1 MINILLAVLS
11 MLAQGTSDFVYK
23 RAQDRGIVLETYF
36 MVETV
41 PFAAAAMLMGALLG
55 DLFLNWT
62 TVIMG
67 LIAGV
72 VSFWAIFCFVTSL
85 KTGEVGVN
93 TLIFRMNFVFV
104 AVFATLW
111 LEERWSVSMGA
122 GLVFAILAIGSVTL
136 MERAGGVRIAGGRRP
151 IALALIGMVLFAVLN
166 ILLKIGVRDGA
177 NVGWLIAFAS
187 FSWASCAAVL
197 AAARK
202 RFSMPRNNWIFLP
215 ITGFLK
221 AIAFCALLYA
231 FRRGGLASV
240 VVPIAQLSFLVTIGW
255 AAVILREPLT
265 RPKLVGLG
273 FSVAA
278 IVAFS
283 VSS

>member
-1 MINILLAVLS
+1 

-23 RAQDRGIVLETYF
+23 RAQDRGIVLETYL
-36 MVETV
+36 MVESV
-41 PFAAAAMLMGALLG
+41 PFAAAALLMGTLLDG
-55 DLFLNWT
+55 FFLNWT
-62 TVIMG
+62 TVIIG

-72 VSFWAIFCFVTSL
+72 FSFWAIFCFVTSL
-85 KTGEVGVN
+85 KTGEVGVS
-93 TLIFRMNFVFV
+93 TLIFRLNFVFV
-104 AVFATLW
+104 AIFATLW
-111 LEERWSVSMGA
+111 LGERWSVSMGE
-122 GLVFAILAIGSVTL
+122 GLGFAILAIGSVTL
-136 MERAGGVRIAGGRRP
+136 MERRRGERIAGGRRP
-151 IALALIGMVLFAVLN
+151 IALALLGMVLFGVLN
-166 ILLKIGVRDGA
+166 VVLKIGIRDGA
-177 NVGWLIAFAS
+177 NVGWFIAFAGL
-187 FSWASCAAVL
+187 SWASCAAAL

-202 RFSMPRNNWIFLP
+202 RFLMPRNNWIFLP

-231 FRRGGLASV
+231 FRRGGDASV

-283 VSS
+283 VRS